1 MGGKGKGKKR
11 GKDGGMPSKEA
22 LDADLDVY
30 FGKAP
35 DVKKAK
41 LDNQLNDYFGSK
53 DSAKE
58 TPTDATKGKDGLDK
72 QLDGYFDKDKP
83 EGKDAAPE
91 AAAKETDEKDTKKA

>member
-1 MGGKGKGKKR
+1 MGRKGKGKGKKR
-11 GKDGGMPSKEA
+11 GVPSKDE

-41 LDNQLNDYFGSK
+41 LDNQLDDYFGSK
-53 DSAKE
+53 DSPKE
-58 TPTDATKGKDGLDK
+58 TQTDATKGKDGLDK

-91 AAAKETDEKDTKKA
+91 AAAKEADGKDTKKA